1 MLRINSDT
9 LRDTPMAHNDIL
21 TTAAATLARRRNR
34 SEKAFVLSADRFAA
48 ELRVYSHELAR
59 L

>member
-1 MLRINSDT
+1 
-9 LRDTPMAHNDIL
+9 MAHNDIL